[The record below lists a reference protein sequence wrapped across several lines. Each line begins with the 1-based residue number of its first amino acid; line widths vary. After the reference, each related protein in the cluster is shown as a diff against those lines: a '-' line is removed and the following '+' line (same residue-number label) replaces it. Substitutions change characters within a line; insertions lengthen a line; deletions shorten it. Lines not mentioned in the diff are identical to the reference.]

1 MVAAEEAAAGDW
13 RRRREERES
22 DEEEE
27 DTTGNG
33 GDKWKQLS
41 PATEKEYDVTKS
53 DGHVIATCVD
63 VAASFFLLHCT
74 VVAFANSYCDRKFGI
89 VLNKHCEFVFR
100 KEWQQQQQ

>member
-1 MVAAEEAAAGDW
+1 MVAAEEAVRGYW

-41 PATEKEYDVTKS
+41 PATEKEYHVTKS
-53 DGHVIATCVD
+53 DGHAVATRVD
-63 VAASFFLLHCT
+63 AAVPFSLLHCT
-74 VVAFANSYCDRKFGI
+74 VVAFANGYRDRNF
-89 VLNKHCEFVFR
+89 
-100 KEWQQQQQ
+100 